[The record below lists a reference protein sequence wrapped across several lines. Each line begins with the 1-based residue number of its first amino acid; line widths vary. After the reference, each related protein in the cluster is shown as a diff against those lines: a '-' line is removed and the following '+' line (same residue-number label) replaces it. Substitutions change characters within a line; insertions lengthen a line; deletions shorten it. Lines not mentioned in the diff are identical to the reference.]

1 MFGRLTVRENLVV
14 GAMAARDPSS
24 IDEMIALFPKLGQ
37 RLHQA
42 AGTLSGGERKMLAV
56 GRALLTRPKLLLL
69 DEPTE
74 GVWIGVIEEIG
85 QRLKEL
91 AARIS
96 LVIVEQHLELALAV
110 AAYAYVLDR
119 GRVALA
125 GPSEEVKRDPQLLRY
140 LAP

>member
-1 MFGRLTVRENLVV
+1 MMGIFNFAHGEFLLRGAYTVYLTH
-14 GAMAARDPSS
+14 A
-24 IDEMIALFPKLGQ
+24 
-37 RLHQA
+37 
-42 AGTLSGGERKMLAV
+42 
-56 GRALLTRPKLLLL
+56 
-69 DEPTE
+69 
-74 GVWIGVIEEIG
+74 IGVIEEIG

>member
-1 MFGRLTVRENLVV
+1 
-14 GAMAARDPSS
+14 
-24 IDEMIALFPKLGQ
+24 
-37 RLHQA
+37 
-42 AGTLSGGERKMLAV
+42 MLAM